1 MGNVESIKLLREA
14 GAHLWRTE
22 PHSGN
27 ASEAGDL
34 ASTTDVA
41 SVGAA
46 DDDEEVG
53 DVVVAGRKSDEQE
66 QKTSDQVADA
76 VSPGHELDKSSR
88 VTDES
93 LVHGLKKFDIGK
105 FVS

>member
-1 MGNVESIKLLREA
+1 MGNMETVKLLREA

-46 DDDEEVG
+46 EDEKEVG
-53 DVVVAGRKSDEQE
+53 VLAERESDEKE
-66 QKTSDQVADA
+66 QKTSDQVADTVA
-76 VSPGHELDKSSR
+76 PRRGSDKSSL

-93 LVHGLKKFDIGK
+93 LVHGLKKVDIGK
-105 FVS
+105 FVN